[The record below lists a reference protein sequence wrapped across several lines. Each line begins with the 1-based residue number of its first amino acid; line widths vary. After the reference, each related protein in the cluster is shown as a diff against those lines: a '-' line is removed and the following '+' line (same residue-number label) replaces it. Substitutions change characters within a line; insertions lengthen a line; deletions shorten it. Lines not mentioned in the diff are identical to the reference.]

1 MYIISLWEEEAG
13 EELDGWG
20 NDGDNGSLTAKEGE
34 DHKNQNQSTK
44 TVHDGLKFVGQVSWK
59 KGEDNLLAIERANG
73 DEVKDGQ
80 TNIGEYQWS

>member
-13 EELDGWG
+13 QELNWG
-20 NDGDNGSLTAKEGE
+20 SNDGDDGSFTTKEGE